1 MLQHGPAN
9 DGEMQMSGVSG
20 YHNIYGSSSD
30 SEYYPYSSEEDSKN
44 PSNKRYSIS
53 CLTPDSNDG
62 VSQSK
67 RESSSEGS
75 SLDANDFRNGKLPP
89 KNGGV
94 ITLSEQD
101 LKKQQILKS
110 LSTDSYFL
118 NEIPTKLPDDVKDI
132 SNIINSILQNAQ
144 CANVERKKRIY
155 RSLFE
160 KLPYGELHVHHEG
173 LLGPKDI
180 KEVIEKYHLVWDS
193 KRGKLLSKKRNEFK
207 LPFLKKKKQVVD
219 MNVIVKDFCVSIP
232 HISINR
238 DQNDKNVAS
247 RHFDKTFGPRGNLF
261 DEVPLFEL
269 LLLAMKKACKDGVR
283 YRELMFG
290 SYPIPVPQS
299 FKDHVEKFHTQM
311 NKSNI
316 TSCINFLSKKRLT
329 HILNRSEVNNFKST
343 LKKIYHGAV
352 ETHFNQLKN
361 LSYKDAFVKILSDI
375 LSEAETKISKEINRT
390 KVNDKQC
397 KIDPKIFDAR
407 SAYTLKLI
415 FEVMRH
421 YSLGEFFAWAFVA
434 FSMIEKDNSKIVG
447 ITIDGP
453 QKNSNSIKYF
463 DDHMDIIKELRKL
476 YPKALL
482 TIHALELS
490 PDEFENIG
498 IDHELP
504 RVLEVANRIG
514 HATMSTNA
522 TNYLANM
529 ETMRKEKKSVEIC
542 LTTAHVTTGL
552 ALEELPLTS
561 FLYGGVAVIL
571 STDDPGIV
579 CIDGSASSVTNM
591 FKELIYAIEVF
602 KLSWEDIETMT
613 RSAVEFSF
621 LSGNSIYDLDQK
633 KFLTTG
639 KESGVKLVYNLKDS
653 FKKRFTKSFGD
664 FNWKKCIEYYMLTG
678 EPKTEHVTKSLESLN
693 LTSKE
698 IKECH
703 IEMLLDTFKHDIIN
717 NLSKFENNGFLP
729 T

>member
-1 MLQHGPAN
+1 
-9 DGEMQMSGVSG
+9 MSGVSG